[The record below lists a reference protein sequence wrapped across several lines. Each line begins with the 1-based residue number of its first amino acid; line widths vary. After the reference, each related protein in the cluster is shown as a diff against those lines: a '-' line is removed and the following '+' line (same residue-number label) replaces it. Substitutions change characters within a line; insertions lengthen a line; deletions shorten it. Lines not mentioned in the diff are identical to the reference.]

1 MRKRLVVLV
10 VFLLAMVPV
19 SGLWSPTAHA
29 EYDFIG
35 GGDGSPEE
43 PYIILTAEDLDR
55 VRDKPTASYKLGAD
69 IDLSPIASWVPI
81 GDSGYF
87 TGTFDGDNYTIR
99 GMTINSSAG
108 FLGLFGIV
116 NSAIPVFP
124 TPVSIKNVR
133 LENVN
138 ITATDPH
145 AQVGGLAGAIADH
158 ARIEGVFVSG
168 TIRASGFSAGGI
180 AGNVRN
186 GVSYSEAHVEISGS
200 PRYAGGLIGISGGN
214 AAIEQSYATG
224 DVHTSGEAAGGLI
237 GEATFYQV
245 INSYANGSVTLDL
258 GDSWSNPGAGGLIG
272 KGSQAV
278 TITNSYASGN
288 VAAGI
293 GSAGGLVGTWY
304 DDGDIESMEVIQSY
318 WNGTDSTMTTIGG
331 VGGRSEAVDAADMRS
346 WNTFDDWDTT
356 IWGIRES
363 ASLPYLLRF
372 APEVKVEE
380 LSPSYNTSAPG
391 HELAVN
397 VMIRDGS
404 VGERLTIRMKI
415 NNSLDEA
422 LADNEENLYAN
433 GMGQSIEEW
442 SIAFDELQYPAG
454 TYHLIVT
461 AEDTVGT
468 NVWERT
474 FFFDIN
480 DTTAPSEPVLTSPA
494 NGASLSDPTP
504 TIGGTAEAGST
515 VTIILDGSDI
525 ATVTAGMGGD
535 WEWTPATALGE
546 GDHMVSARAADAAG
560 NVGSESEEH
569 AFTVDVTSPV
579 ITLQGSATMSIL
591 VGDAFVDPGATV
603 EDEIDDDVSVTV
615 AGHVDHLT
623 PGTYELT
630 YSAQDNAG
638 NLASE
643 VSRTVRVHARSI
655 PVYHSDNADLKQLT
669 VTAAGVEQ
677 KLAPLFAAE
686 TVTYKLETA
695 AERIDIRVVR
705 SHGGS
710 TVTLNDEQ
718 LPLSGI
724 WTPALAEG
732 ENMFDI
738 KVTAENGK
746 SKTYRLTIV
755 RLAEEEQPPVSPDP
769 AACDF
774 RDIGGHWAEVPICE
788 AAAQGL
794 VEGEDEGMFHPQ
806 RQVTRIEFAA
816 MLLRALGLSSDGG
829 SEELTFADADLIPAW
844 AKKAASV
851 AVNEGVLEGYPD
863 GTLRPLQTVSRAEMA
878 AMLARAFEQ
887 GFDGEAIA
895 PFADDAVIPE
905 WARAYIYNAAMHG
918 LLYGRGD
925 NQFVPSGLATR
936 AEAAATVLRLWRML
950 Q

>member
-10 VFLLAMVPV
+10 VFLLAMVPI

-29 EYDFIG
+29 EYEFIG
-35 GGDGSPEE
+35 GGDGSPLK

-55 VRDKPTASYKLGAD
+55 VRDKPTASYRLGAD

-108 FLGLFGIV
+108 YLGLFGIV
-116 NSAIPVFP
+116 NNATPVIP
-124 TPVSIKNVR
+124 TPVRIQNVR
-133 LENVN
+133 LEDVD

-158 ARIEGVFVSG
+158 ARVEGIFVSG

-186 GVSYSEAHVEISGS
+186 RVSYSEAHVEISGS

-245 INSYANGSVTLDL
+245 INSYANGSVTLDI
-258 GDSWSNPGAGGLIG
+258 GSAWATPSAGGLIG

-278 TITNSYASGN
+278 TITNSYASGS
-288 VAAGI
+288 VTAGT
-293 GSAGGLVGTWY
+293 GSAGGLVGAW
-304 DDGDIESMEVIQSY
+304 DDGDTENMVVNHSY
-318 WNGTDSTMTTIGG
+318 WNGTDSSLTTIGG
-331 VGGRSEAVDAADMRS
+331 VAGRREAVNAEDMRIWS
-346 WNTFDDWDTT
+346 TFDDWGTG
-356 IWGIRES
+356 IWGIREE

-372 APEVKVEE
+372 APEVNVEA

-397 VMIRDGS
+397 AMIRDGS
-404 VGERLTIRMKI
+404 VGEQLTIRMKI
-415 NNSLDEA
+415 NNSLDETM
-422 LADNEENLYAN
+422 ADNEENLYAN
-433 GMGQSIEEW
+433 GTGQSIEEW

-461 AEDTVGT
+461 AEDTVAA

-480 DTTAPSEPVLTSPA
+480 DTTAPAAPVMTNPA
-494 NGASLSDPTP
+494 NGASLSDTRP
-504 TIGGTAEAGST
+504 TISGTAEAGST
-515 VTIILDGSDI
+515 VTIILDGTDSG
-525 ATVTAGMGGD
+525 TAVAAAGGA
-535 WEWTPATALGE
+535 WTWTPTTALVE
-546 GDHMVSARAADAAG
+546 GSYNVQARAVDTAG
-560 NVGSESEEH
+560 NVGEASVASTF
-569 AFTVDVTSPV
+569 AVDVTSPV
-579 ITLQGSATMSIL
+579 ITLQGSATMSIIA
-591 VGDAFVDPGATV
+591 GDAFVDPGATA
-603 EDEIDDDVSVTV
+603 EDGMDEDVSVT
-615 AGHVDHLT
+615 ATGHVDHLT

-643 VSRTVRVHARSI
+643 VTRTVHVHARSI
-655 PVYHSDNADLKQLT
+655 PVYHSDNADLKRLT
-669 VTAAGVEQ
+669 VTADGVEEE
-677 KLAPLFAAE
+677 LAPLFAAE
-686 TVTYKLETA
+686 TVAYKLETD
-695 AERIDIRVVR
+695 AERIDIRVVK

-710 TVTLNDEQ
+710 TVALNEEL
-718 LPLSGI
+718 LPASGI
-724 WTPALAEG
+724 WTLSLAGG

-746 SKTYRLTIV
+746 TKTYRLTIV
-755 RLAEEEQPPVSPDP
+755 RLAKEAQPPVSAGP

-774 RDIGGHWAEVPICE
+774 RDIGGHWAKVPICE
-788 AAAQGL
+788 AAEQGL
-794 VEGEDEGMFHPQ
+794 VEGDEAGLFHPQ

-816 MLLRALGLSSDGG
+816 MLLRALGLSTDGG
-829 SEELTFADADLIPAW
+829 SEELHFADADLIPAW
-844 AKKAASV
+844 AKKTASV

-878 AMLARAFEQ
+878 AMLARVFEQ
-887 GFDGEAIA
+887 GFDEETLA

-905 WARAYIYNAAMHG
+905 WSRAYIYKAALNG

-925 NQFVPSGLATR
+925 NLFIPSGLATR
-936 AEAAATVLRLWRML
+936 AEAAVSVLRLWRML